1 MRPRRQSNFSLCRCS
16 EVTVKTVALTSKDR
30 LPGHTSLS
38 GSPWQGDH
46 STRGRHCVELTGLAQ
61 APSSRET
68 SSFQSPLPPQ
78 VIQILPDFQ
87 LKSHLLQEAFTERPL
102 TLPSLNFYCSCK
114 GLITLFNHFISGRPL
129 IFKAFLGPFQ
139 ASSFSRL
146 DWTKCIEILLQPRLY
161 KIIL

>member
-16 EVTVKTVALTSKDR
+16 EVTVKTVALTSKHR

-114 GLITLFNHFISGRPL
+114 GLITHPSFRNKVPRCFPGSPGMYLGRMDYSCPCLFH
-129 IFKAFLGPFQ
+129 
-139 ASSFSRL
+139 
-146 DWTKCIEILLQPRLY
+146 E
-161 KIIL
+161 